1 MDNLLK
7 RYQQY
12 QESWA
17 SWYRYKLGVQIMV
30 TQHQLGD
37 DPLDVL
43 DAASGNGLVSEYLLE
58 HGHKLTLY
66 DISHDMIEEARS
78 RLAEPHQGR
87 VAFFEVNLNEDL
99 PDPGKQFDLVVMHH
113 IIEYLDDPRETF
125 RKLGAQTKPAGEMSL
140 ITLNPVSEV
149 LRRIHF
155 DASPQKAYENLSD
168 LSYDA
173 RWFGEARMF
182 TDTEL
187 SAMLNE
193 AGWDVIDQRGMRIFS
208 DYIDESL
215 SDDEEYRA
223 AMVRLELE
231 TSMQEPYRS
240 IGRYRQW
247 KCRRRP
253 VE

>member
-1 MDNLLK
+1 
-7 RYQQY
+7 
-12 QESWA
+12 
-17 SWYRYKLGVQIMV
+17 
-30 TQHQLGD
+30 
-37 DPLDVL
+37 
-43 DAASGNGLVSEYLLE
+43 
-58 HGHKLTLY
+58 
-66 DISHDMIEEARS
+66 
-78 RLAEPHQGR
+78 
-87 VAFFEVNLNEDL
+87 
-99 PDPGKQFDLVVMHH
+99 
-113 IIEYLDDPRETF
+113 
-125 RKLGAQTKPAGEMSL
+125 
-140 ITLNPVSEV
+140 
-149 LRRIHF
+149 
-155 DASPQKAYENLSD
+155 
-168 LSYDA
+168 
-173 RWFGEARMF
+173 MF